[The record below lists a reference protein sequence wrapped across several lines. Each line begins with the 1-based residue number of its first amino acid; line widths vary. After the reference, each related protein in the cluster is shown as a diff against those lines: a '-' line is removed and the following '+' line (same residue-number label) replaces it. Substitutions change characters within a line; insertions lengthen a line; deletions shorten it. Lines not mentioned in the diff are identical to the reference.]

1 MKKFIICAMA
11 AAVAMLSFTG
21 CDKSSKNDS
30 EEAHEVEVLVS
41 AKIEGALTQ
50 ALKLY
55 CEVVDFSGK
64 KIEDRLN
71 VSFDGTGCEISD
83 IYSSNKVGD
92 SIMVRFWAEK
102 NVELVS
108 AKGPWNLVCD
118 VTARFK
124 DKPELYNNYNAS
136 DKEENEID
144 LTGIPNFLNL
154 ITDNVN
160 NMFGNNFILVVKI
173 TKDGFDMYTIELE

>member
-1 MKKFIICAMA
+1 MKKTIFYAMA

-30 EEAHEVEVLVS
+30 EEVHEVEVLVS

-50 ALKLY
+50 ALKLN

-71 VSFDGTGCEISD
+71 VCFDGTGCELSD
-83 IYSSNKVGD
+83 VYSSKNVGD

-102 NVELVS
+102 NYEQIS
-108 AKGPWNLVCD
+108 ARGPWNLVCD

-124 DKPELYNNYNAS
+124 EKPERKDNYNAS
-136 DKEENEID
+136 EKEDNPIE
-144 LTGIPNFLNL
+144 LTGIPNFLDMIVN
-154 ITDNVN
+154 NVN
-160 NMFGNNFILVVKI
+160 TMFGNTYILVVKI
-173 TKDGFDMYTIELE
+173 TKDGFDMYTIEV